1 MLRIRSDLIRLSID
15 LFIRVFLLFIMYPLA
30 MVSTHDLDT
39 IYETLTGNQPIF
51 TNDPWFYIRTI
62 SSATIVILYIANLI
76 IPSPSI
82 LLIIIVMIIISS
94 KYYLEDLLIVLISIV
109 LVLIY
114 DNFKK
119 IYSDNQ
125 YKFIVIHDSRKKIFL
140 KIMFTINVLL
150 GIIFVFVILP
160 SSYVYYLF
168 NLLTSSI
175 KPFNI
180 YEAVVVDFL
189 VNNVFGE
196 MILLSIFLLVFSY
209 ILYDIL
215 SIYVMFSAKNPGML
229 ENILFS
235 DLRDLDIGFEGPGR
249 AIYMLLISLLV
260 APFIY
265 SSIINPILSTLPLKT
280 LLGPDLSSYIVAIMS
295 FVVSWVFVKYFLDIF
310 SEEASL
316 NKRILLGI
324 IFIILIISI
333 SYLFYGVV
341 FSDGFFMMKS
351 LDDYIRDTVY
361 RYYNLLFYLI
371 DVLGRVMGFVP

>member
-39 IYETLTGNQPIF
+39 IYEMLTGNQPIF

-280 LLGPDLSSYIVAIMS
+280 LLGPDLSSYIMAVIS
-295 FVVSWVFVKYFLDIF
+295 FVVSWIFVKYFLDIF